1 MEKLEKLEK
10 VREFL
15 YDLDKIRKNLD
26 AVHDL
31 IRTFN
36 GMSVGGSES
45 ESEGLEFQIDIGE
58 LDGSDI
64 QIWVTVDGQAESV
77 WIGIDEDLEDDLL
90 RIEKKEGEVIF
101 KTKI

>member
-1 MEKLEKLEK
+1 MEKLELEK

-26 AVHDL
+26 AVHNL
-31 IRTFN
+31 ILEFN
-36 GMSVGGSES
+36 GMSVGGDDDS
-45 ESEGLEFQIDIGE
+45 ESEGIELQVDIGE
-58 LDGSDI
+58 LDGTDI
-64 QIWVTVDGQAESV
+64 QIWVTVDGEAESV

-90 RIEKKEGEVIF
+90 RIEKKEGEILL